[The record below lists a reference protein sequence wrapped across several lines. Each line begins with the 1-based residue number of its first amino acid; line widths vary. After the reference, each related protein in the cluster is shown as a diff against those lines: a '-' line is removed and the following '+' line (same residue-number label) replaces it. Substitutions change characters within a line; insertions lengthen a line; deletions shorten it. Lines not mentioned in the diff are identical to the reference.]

1 MGLLDDLKKQ
11 AETVQSQQISKSAMR
26 EEMLQQVDEKM
37 KLSFQYLNELLK
49 HLVVL
54 KPVNPVKFSV
64 PGVIDLQNLQYGES
78 FIDSRKSRVANADV
92 YDLIQIY
99 LKWGSPATKVTLDR
113 DMPATAQ
120 KVRDA
125 LFASGIKFVE
135 DEIMSARSSIT
146 GWKFGIESALVTDI
160 LIKPDL
166 DQGRLMFRAKNLLR
180 LGIDDFAVPAPEM
193 SEGVLEEF
201 AKTLLGHPSAFQKYR
216 TVSPLR

>member
-1 MGLLDDLKKQ
+1 M
-11 AETVQSQQISKSAMR
+11 
-26 EEMLQQVDEKM
+26 
-37 KLSFQYLNELLK
+37 
-49 HLVVL
+49 
-54 KPVNPVKFSV
+54 
-64 PGVIDLQNLQYGES
+64 
-78 FIDSRKSRVANADV
+78 